1 MSDSKL
7 LAENTIRR
15 FMKLANVESM
25 TDNFVNE
32 KYGMAHKKEDDEEI
46 NEEEEFDLEE
56 QEEPEMDE
64 EPEMGDEPGMEE
76 ELPAED
82 EEMEMDMG
90 DLAPEGPEAGDA
102 DMSLSEE
109 EAQLLISLGEKLASA
124 MGDAGAE
131 MDAPEMDAPEMEEP
145 EMEEPEADLDDELA
159 PEDEPE
165 EEDPAKAYMEGTT
178 PAAQEELIQEILKR
192 VTKRLVSERRRRK

>member
-64 EPEMGDEPGMEE
+64 EPEVGDEPGMEE

-90 DLAPEGPEAGDA
+90 DLEGEGSEAGDA

-124 MGDAGAE
+124 MGGADAE

-145 EMEEPEADLDDELA
+145 EADLDDELA
-159 PEDEPE
+159 SEDEPE

-178 PAAQEELIQEILKR
+178 PAAQEQLIQEILKR
-192 VTKRLVSERRRRK
+192 VTKRLVAKRRK

>member
-1 MSDSKL
+1 MSDNKL

-32 KYGMAHKKEDDEEI
+32 KYGMAHKKEDEEEDL
-46 NEEEEFDLEE
+46 NEEEEFDLDE
-56 QEEPEMDE
+56 QEGPEMDE

-76 ELPAED
+76 EPPAED

-90 DLAPEGPEAGDA
+90 DLADEGPVGGDA

-124 MGDAGAE
+124 MGGAEPE

-145 EMEEPEADLDDELA
+145 EMDEPEMDE
-159 PEDEPE
+159 PEDEE
-165 EEDPAKAYMEGTT
+165 PAKAYMEGTT
-178 PAAQEELIQEILKR
+178 PAAQEQLIQEILKR
-192 VTKRLVSERRRRK
+192 VTKRLVAIRRK